1 MVYNSHMN
9 KRLVVWGVLLLLLA
23 GSAGPLRAGSAE
35 AQEIS
40 VPEKLGVDLEGKIFN
55 LKDHLGKENLYLVFW
70 ATWCGVCADEIPNL
84 VNVHRNSKG
93 VNLVAVNPG
102 VNDSLQRA
110 RKYRDKYQLPY
121 TIVFDE
127 TGLSAQA
134 FGVSGVPTAVL
145 IDKRGEVVYA
155 GFPPSPDKVSEI
167 FSQNPQ

>member
-1 MVYNSHMN
+1 MN
-9 KRLVVWGVLLLLLA
+9 KRLVIYGVLLLLLV
-23 GSAGPLRAGSAE
+23 GTVEGPLRANIAA
-35 AQEIS
+35 AQDVS
-40 VPEKLGVDLEGKIFN
+40 VPEKLGVDLDGKIFN
-55 LKDHLGKENLYLVFW
+55 LKEHLGKENLYLVFW
-70 ATWCGVCADEIPNL
+70 ATWCGVCKDEIPNL
-84 VNVHRNSKG
+84 VNVYRNSKD

-102 VNDSLQRA
+102 VNDSLQRT
-110 RKYRDKYQLPY
+110 RKYKEKYQLPY

-134 FGVSGVPTAVL
+134 FGISGVPTAVL